1 MMMKNDIS
9 LYHRLYELYLDS
21 TRAQR
26 VPSFVQ
32 EASGQESASR
42 DEDFACP
49 DLETEPKPQGSI
61 RILSFWD
68 RLISF
73 LVVKELSDSRFLA
86 LKVSYFTEFAA
97 EGDLI
102 LKAFGGRFVALQ
114 ENSFIL
120 KKRQVLKSIPV
131 DGVGIFDLMKA
142 EDYIEDEN
150 YRKQGKLLHKDLP
163 DELRYRFVNQ
173 EFDLSCELRAMNLSE
188 DGFLKI
194 PHLLEDNIQPRQTS
208 VRYSLLRDAS
218 IPSHEKSIS
227 SYPEICNSM
236 TISAKLL
243 DDSSEISWIKGKG
256 CEIRFSVFHIGRRC
270 EVRLG
275 SVLVFRGILP
285 ERLLLSISIDLAD
298 FERIKEEIEVRP
310 LD

>member
-26 VPSFVQ
+26 IPSFVQ
-32 EASGQESASR
+32 EASGQKSASH

-61 RILSFWD
+61 RILNFWD
-68 RLISF
+68 QLISF

-102 LKAFGGRFVALQ
+102 LKAFGGSFVALQ

-120 KKRQVLKSIPV
+120 KKRQLLKSIPV

-173 EFDLSCELRAMNLSE
+173 EFELSCELRAMNLSE

-194 PHLLEDNIQPRQTS
+194 PHLLEDKIQPRQRI
-208 VRYSLLRDAS
+208 VQYSLFRDTS
-218 IPSHEKSIS
+218 IPIPEDAIS
-227 SYPEICNSM
+227 SYQEICSSRM
-236 TISAKLL
+236 IPAKLL
-243 DDSSEISWIKGKG
+243 DDSSEISWIRGKG
-256 CEIRFSVFHIGRRC
+256 CEIRFSMFHIGRRC

-285 ERLLLSISIDLAD
+285 ERLLLGISLDLAD
-298 FERIKEEIEVRP
+298 FTGIKDELEVQP